1 MIKLRRCPR
10 RAGDS
15 IDAREPRAESDHRGA
30 SVGIIRWILGTPK
43 DAHRVKHGRPP
54 AGPDPLTPRQI
65 YEQRMR
71 SHFAHF
77 ARQEAD
83 KAKAAGSTE
92 YVWRTAGDQAVC
104 AACAK
109 NANKR
114 FPGHGRRKRGTPA
127 SMIAPADGADAM
139 RSQCSRDRKPSSSG
153 SAKRS
158 GSNEPDVEMPIPFYL
173 DLAHPGEAVRA
184 DRQLELLGDADR
196 RDDLQAGAVV

>member
-1 MIKLRRCPR
+1 M
-10 RAGDS
+10 
-15 IDAREPRAESDHRGA
+15 
-30 SVGIIRWILGTPK
+30 GIIRWILGTPK

-114 FPGHGRRKRGTPA
+114 
-127 SMIAPADGADAM
+127 
-139 RSQCSRDRKPSSSG
+139 
-153 SAKRS
+153 
-158 GSNEPDVEMPIPFYL
+158 
-173 DLAHPGEAVRA
+173 LAWARPPKTGHPGFHDCPSGWCRCHAEPVFPR
-184 DRQLELLGDADR
+184 
-196 RDDLQAGAVV
+196 